1 MEEKKLKL
9 IIDGCIN
16 QNHRSQKELYDYFH
30 DRMLYICL
38 KYTRNTDTAKD
49 VLQDGFIKVFKYID
63 TFRNNPIENK
73 LEALLYSWLK
83 KIMFNTS
90 IDRIRREKSNP
101 IKLSFSLDANDR
113 FVEDTQDIELK
124 ELEEI
129 QIKLAIESIEELPYT
144 LKTVTNKIIFENYT
158 HKRVA
163 NELQISEGT
172 SKGYYFRAKERLRG
186 ILEKKLKRID

>member
-30 DRMLYICL
+30 DKMLHICL
-38 KYTRNTDTAKD
+38 KHTRNTAIAKD

-172 SKGYYFRAKERLRG
+172 SKGYYFRVKERLRG